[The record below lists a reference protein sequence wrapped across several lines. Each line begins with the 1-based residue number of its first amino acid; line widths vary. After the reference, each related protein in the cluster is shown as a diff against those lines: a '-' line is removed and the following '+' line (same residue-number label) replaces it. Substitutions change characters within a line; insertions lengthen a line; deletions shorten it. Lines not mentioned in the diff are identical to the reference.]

1 MLSKKQPATPNRP
14 GLNIS
19 MNNSDKKLNN
29 SEKSN
34 YLRQKSKMVTEQ
46 QMLQF
51 NKAPTHE
58 SQSNEEPPLYTSSG
72 NYSTEIEENI
82 RDQRRLEGYIPSPV
96 NNHAKFLM
104 SLRNSQKFPVTN
116 NRNDK
121 NKSGLGPKSKL
132 INKNFEIKH
141 NLQPGEATERHSI
154 PKIPTTDFRPYLQS
168 IQRPARRSSPFP
180 ESPLLRKNIGNSGA
194 LTEVYRRSIDLLN
207 RNFKKRNETERCS
220 DTSISMKNAESSDN
234 GKKSTENEL
243 KELIIGRI
251 RSDSLTSCDESSGS
265 QSESQV
271 YEIYN
276 PANILETF
284 SDLGGQPKKA
294 NRLSRFALEAQ
305 ENGSLNQEGQ
315 DIPSI
320 TCATTIT
327 HQQLEKR
334 LRNSNSS
341 NIIKTLPGVE
351 QKGTLPDSASQKSA
365 SFGGYTIIRSLCYLS
380 LFCLEGKALRRNGY
394 VSAHCLSLFHY
405 FETKR
410 SIKSTLW

>member
-121 NKSGLGPKSKL
+121 N
-132 INKNFEIKH
+132 
-141 NLQPGEATERHSI
+141 
-154 PKIPTTDFRPYLQS
+154 
-168 IQRPARRSSPFP
+168 
-180 ESPLLRKNIGNSGA
+180 
-194 LTEVYRRSIDLLN
+194 
-207 RNFKKRNETERCS
+207 
-220 DTSISMKNAESSDN
+220 
-234 GKKSTENEL
+234 
-243 KELIIGRI
+243 
-251 RSDSLTSCDESSGS
+251 
-265 QSESQV
+265 
-271 YEIYN
+271 
-276 PANILETF
+276 
-284 SDLGGQPKKA
+284 
-294 NRLSRFALEAQ
+294 
-305 ENGSLNQEGQ
+305 
-315 DIPSI
+315 
-320 TCATTIT
+320 
-327 HQQLEKR
+327 
-334 LRNSNSS
+334 
-341 NIIKTLPGVE
+341 
-351 QKGTLPDSASQKSA
+351 
-365 SFGGYTIIRSLCYLS
+365 
-380 LFCLEGKALRRNGY
+380 
-394 VSAHCLSLFHY
+394 
-405 FETKR
+405 
-410 SIKSTLW
+410 